1 VGGTTVRQAEVT
13 AAAKRFVSAPMTISA
28 SGAEP
33 DCGGELCIDFQIG
46 VLNCFVMLSFA
57 TFCRGL
63 CHAGNLIAGN

>member
-1 VGGTTVRQAEVT
+1 MGDTTVRQAEVT
-13 AAAKRFVSAPMTISA
+13 AAKGFMSAPIPISA

-33 DCGGELCIDFQIG
+33 DRGGGLGIEFQIG